1 MDFTNS
7 YPQFAAGQPYGHF
20 VPVPPLTPSQT
31 VNSDD
36 FNQSPPE
43 RFESFNPNA
52 GFPNF
57 DYQTFNAP
65 PAHQTTFTGP
75 PTPPTHGLFGT
86 GQQQQAQQQL
96 QNRQQQQQ
104 QQQAQQQ
111 RHSPLSSAASNG
123 PNDVL
128 IKADNSDDAMRGQ
141 GGSEDDENVTPA
153 QSRRKAQNRAAQRA
167 FRERK
172 EKHVKDLE
180 SKLADLENAQ
190 QQASVENQ
198 RLKADLQKM
207 STENEILR
215 ATGGT
220 ANNSHSPEPLSTG
233 PLSYEPK
240 DFYSSLLKGH
250 NNQSLSHRIAYSDDG
265 EKLFGAAATWDYI
278 INHELFKAGLVN
290 IGEVSTNLNHRA
302 KCDGQGPVFAESTI
316 LDAIQLSVASG
327 SDDLL

>member
-1 MDFTNS
+1 MDFSGS

-43 RFESFNPNA
+43 RFENFNANG

-57 DYQTFNAP
+57 DYQSFNAP
-65 PAHQTTFTGP
+65 APQQSTFTGP

-86 GQQQQAQQQL
+86 GQQQQQQQQL
-96 QNRQQQQQ
+96 QSRQQQQQ
-104 QQQAQQQ
+104 AQQAQQQ

-123 PNDVL
+123 PNDVM
-128 IKADNSDDAMRGQ
+128 IKGDIGD
-141 GGSEDDENVTPA
+141 GGSDDDENATPA

-180 SKLADLENAQ
+180 TKLADLENAQ

-207 STENEILR
+207 STENEILK
-215 ATGGT
+215 ATGGS
-220 ANNSHSPEPLSTG
+220 ANNSHSPEPISAG
-233 PLSYEPK
+233 PMSYEPK
-240 DFYSSLLKGH
+240 DFYSTLLKGH
-250 NNQSLSHRIAYSDDG
+250 NNQSLSHRIAYSDEG
-265 EKLFGAAATWDYI
+265 ERLFGAAATWDFI
-278 INHELFKAGLVN
+278 VNHELFKAGLVN
-290 IGEVSTNLNHRA
+290 IGDVSNNLNHRA

-316 LDAIQLSVASG
+316 LDAIRLSVASG